1 MGPTVL
7 TLLRTSELMHDR
19 VVLLLHCLGDRLIFQ
34 LPPFKAWSVSSGCV
48 RFYICF
54 RLQNQ
59 KVKSA
64 ESDVESDNPVAT
76 EHR

>member
-1 MGPTVL
+1 
-7 TLLRTSELMHDR
+7 MHDR

-34 LPPFKAWSVSSGCV
+34 LKAWSVGSGCL

-59 KVKSA
+59 KVKLA
-64 ESDVESDNPVAT
+64 ESGVGSDNPVAT